1 MLKVL
6 NFAALSKVTICKMKP
21 DLEIVGLG
29 SHANERSCTVH
40 AIFGE
45 NVIEGD
51 VLRLVE
57 RCTQACRKRCLCGWK
72 IENAIKCVNVE
83 QGVDG
88 CTVAFVRRIYQQ
100 QGHVQAHINKFVTV
114 LELYGSSN
122 NICKYSLNNCN
133 FGMAFVVFLNDDTRN
148 K

>member
-1 MLKVL
+1 ME
-6 NFAALSKVTICKMKP
+6 P
-21 DLEIVGLG
+21 DLEIVGLR
-29 SHANERSCTVH
+29 SHTNGRSCTVH
-40 AIFGE
+40 ATCGE

-57 RCTQACRKRCLCGWK
+57 DVVDVDGKV
-72 IENAIKCVNVE
+72 ENAIKGLKVE

-88 CTVAFVRRIYQQ
+88 CTVAFVPRIYQQ

-122 NICKYSLNNCN
+122 NTYKCSLDNRN
-133 FGMAFVVFLNDDTRN
+133 FGMASVVFLNDDTRN
-148 K
+148 E